1 MKRPDPVMHHL
12 IAAMLY
18 AWSLLAVSIAWH
30 STSLA
35 AWLTATVVC
44 YLAAIAGYQA
54 LQASWRAWREH
65 EEVPP
70 SATAPLWP
78 TSAADEAFDAYA
90 ADQAE
95 QRHAAAMAAVA
106 AEPMQQPMRDTAAVI
121 PTMGPH
127 SIRDT
132 AVMPV
137 VQTTPTFGFGPCRV
151 VDAPP
156 VAWMAPVATAMP
168 TVAGRH
174 AGTPASS
181 LSEWGAHEYAGGAA

>member
-1 MKRPDPVMHHL
+1 MKHPDPVMHHL

-65 EEVPP
+65 KEVPP

-78 TSAADEAFDAYA
+78 TSAAEEAFEAYDAGRP
-90 ADQAE
+90 E
-95 QRHAAAMAAVA
+95 QHHAAMAAVA
-106 AEPMQQPMRDTAAVI
+106 AEPMQQP
-121 PTMGPH
+121 
-127 SIRDT
+127 IRDT

-137 VQTTPTFGFGPCRV
+137 VLAAPTFGFGPCRV

-156 VAWMAPVATAMP
+156 VAWMAPAATATP
-168 TVAGRH
+168 TAAGRH

-181 LSEWGAHEYAGGAA
+181 LSEWGAHEYSRGAA

>member
-44 YLAAIAGYQA
+44 YLAAIAAYQA

-65 EEVPP
+65 KEVP
-70 SATAPLWP
+70 
-78 TSAADEAFDAYA
+78 
-90 ADQAE
+90 
-95 QRHAAAMAAVA
+95 
-106 AEPMQQPMRDTAAVI
+106 
-121 PTMGPH
+121 
-127 SIRDT
+127 
-132 AVMPV
+132 PV
-137 VQTTPTFGFGPCRV
+137 VQTAPTFGFGPCRV

-168 TVAGRH
+168 SAAGRH